1 MVREVWKIKRKR
13 ENWNGR
19 RRGGEIEIKRQER
32 SDKKSEIT
40 VLPLKLAAKV
50 CSGGR
55 GQRAARPTAAE
66 LTYINL
72 TENNVNYAANH
83 YQGVEH
89 IPGISKISL
98 SKVECDIKNK
108 LNKRP
113 NFYPKT
119 LMHLCCSLKTQE
131 PLLATST

>member
-1 MVREVWKIKRKR
+1 MKKDEGKERDGELVWKIKRKR
-13 ENWNGR
+13 ERENRNGR
-19 RRGGEIEIKRQER
+19 IRGGEIEIKCQER
-32 SDKKSEIT
+32 SNQKSEIT

-55 GQRAARPTAAE
+55 GRRAARPTAAE

-98 SKVECDIKNK
+98 NKVECDIKKQNK
-108 LNKRP
+108 LNKRL
-113 NFYPKT
+113 NFYPET
-119 LMHLCCSLKTQE
+119 
-131 PLLATST
+131 